1 MNITITDFPIDEI
14 LNANKKNLEKT
25 FFRLRIKDT
34 EYLIHMNRLGI
45 KQTYIRAYTKK
56 NYINEKNPIE
66 HAIYKYEQELINYK
80 EKNKFR
86 LLSFEL
92 NHPPYPT
99 LNSILERKSFSI
111 TAFNNTENNYLNQLL
126 NNNEL
131 TELLSKRYTFK
142 NFGKTILKFE
152 KKFNEQIYNLCIKCI
167 ENSEYLQEKLIK
179 IHESKINEQKEIEEY
194 MQKIKEKEKKK
205 IEFNKNLRNTKSKN
219 SNDFN
224 IHW

>member
-1 MNITITDFPIDEI
+1 
-14 LNANKKNLEKT
+14 
-25 FFRLRIKDT
+25 
-34 EYLIHMNRLGI
+34 MNRLGI
-45 KQTYIRAYTKK
+45 EQTYIRVYTKK

-80 EKNKFR
+80 EKNEFR

-111 TAFNNTENNYLNQLL
+111 TAFNNTENTYLNQLL

-131 TELLSKRYTFK
+131 TELLSERYTFK

-152 KKFNEQIYNLCIKCI
+152 KKIQ
-167 ENSEYLQEKLIK
+167 
-179 IHESKINEQKEIEEY
+179 
-194 MQKIKEKEKKK
+194 
-205 IEFNKNLRNTKSKN
+205 
-219 SNDFN
+219 
-224 IHW
+224 

>member
-1 MNITITDFPIDEI
+1 
-14 LNANKKNLEKT
+14 
-25 FFRLRIKDT
+25 
-34 EYLIHMNRLGI
+34 MNRLGI
-45 KQTYIRAYTKK
+45 EQTYIRVYTKK

-92 NHPPYPT
+92 NYPPYPT

-111 TAFNNTENNYLNQLL
+111 TAFNNTENTYLNQLL

-131 TELLSKRYTFK
+131 TELLSERYTFK

-152 KKFNEQIYNLCIKCI
+152 KKFNEQIYNLFIKCI

>member
-1 MNITITDFPIDEI
+1 MII
-14 LNANKKNLEKT
+14 
-25 FFRLRIKDT
+25 
-34 EYLIHMNRLGI
+34 
-45 KQTYIRAYTKK
+45 
-56 NYINEKNPIE
+56 
-66 HAIYKYEQELINYK
+66 
-80 EKNKFR
+80 EKNKKMANKC
-86 LLSFEL
+86 LSVIFIIVNIL
-92 NHPPYPT
+92 FAMP
-99 LNSILERKSFSI
+99 SIFYYIEH
-111 TAFNNTENNYLNQLL
+111 
-126 NNNEL
+126 
-131 TELLSKRYTFK
+131 
-142 NFGKTILKFE
+142 KTILKFE

>member
-34 EYLIHMNRLGI
+34 VYLINMNRLGI
-45 KQTYIRAYTKK
+45 EQTYIRVYTKK

-92 NHPPYPT
+92 NYPIPHIKFHFRKK
-99 LNSILERKSFSI
+99 IL
-111 TAFNNTENNYLNQLL
+111 FNN
-126 NNNEL
+126 
-131 TELLSKRYTFK
+131 
-142 NFGKTILKFE
+142 
-152 KKFNEQIYNLCIKCI
+152 CI
-167 ENSEYLQEKLIK
+167 Q
-179 IHESKINEQKEIEEY
+179 
-194 MQKIKEKEKKK
+194 
-205 IEFNKNLRNTKSKN
+205 
-219 SNDFN
+219 
-224 IHW
+224 